1 MEVELDAWQQEVI
14 DCEERY
20 ICLCKG
26 RQIGGT
32 FTFARKAA
40 LRLLKQ
46 PNARIIVLSLTE
58 DQAQTVI
65 VMVLDYLLSHHKSKI
80 CTGMKRPT
88 KSTIQ
93 LTNGSIIRS
102 RPTGDTGDG
111 ARGFTGDVLYLNEC
125 SRMNELVF
133 EAAKPI
139 LLTTGGEI
147 WMDSTPFGKYTK
159 DRTKFN
165 YFYKAFLNK
174 NSKWKVFY
182 KSSEEVIHNRP
193 VSKSWTKE
201 IRELAIQFLD
211 EEKNEMSKL
220 QYGQEYLGLF
230 MEDLQQ
236 YFSDEL
242 IKKVCCL
249 EHPEGIKQ
257 NGEHFAGV
265 DIARMG
271 RDLGVIAV
279 GRRINREMIHQVDN
293 IVTRKQLTWETEE
306 RIINMDK
313 IYNCS
318 KIYID
323 AGAGTLGVSV
333 LDHLLRNEQV
343 KRKVVAIN
351 NRARPLDNDKFA
363 RLLKEDL
370 YDNLKSLMEKGE
382 IKLLNNSE
390 VKTSL
395 KSVQWQHVYKDG
407 QPTKVKIFGSHTHS
421 AEAIIRMAWCIKEKV
436 INRLVY
442 SFKL

>member
-1 MEVELDAWQQEVI
+1 MKVELDDWQQEII
-14 DCEERY
+14 DCEDRY

-40 LRLLKQ
+40 HRLLKN
-46 PNARIIVLSLTE
+46 PNYRIVVLSLTE
-58 DQAQTVI
+58 DQAHTVI
-65 VMVLDYLLSHHKSKI
+65 VMVLDYLLANHSSRV

-102 RPTGDTGDG
+102 RPTGDDGSG

-125 SRMNELVF
+125 SRMNEMVF

-139 LLTTGGEI
+139 LLTTGGHI

-159 DRTKFN
+159 DKTKFN

-174 NSKWKVFY
+174 NEKWKVFY
-182 KSSEEVIHNRP
+182 KTSEEVIHNRP
-193 VSKSWTKE
+193 INKTWTATIK
-201 IRELAIQFLD
+201 ELAIQFLD
-211 EEKNEMSKL
+211 EEKKEMSKT
-220 QYGQEYLGLF
+220 QYSQEYLGLF
-230 MEDLQQ
+230 TEDLQQ

-249 EHPEGIKQ
+249 EHPKGIRQ
-257 NGEHFAGV
+257 GGEFFAGV

-293 IVTRKQLTWETEE
+293 IVTSKQLTWETEE
-306 RIINMDK
+306 RIIGMDN

-333 LDHLLRNEQV
+333 LDHLLRNDKV

-351 NRARPLDNDKFA
+351 NRARPLDDNKFQ

-382 IKLLNNSE
+382 IKLLNNDE
-390 VKTSL
+390 VKMSL
-395 KSVQWQHVYKDG
+395 KSVQWEHVYRDG
-407 QPTKVKIFGSHTHS
+407 QPTKVKIFGNHTHS
-421 AEAIIRMAWCIKEKV
+421 AEAIIRMAWCVKEKV

>member
-1 MEVELDAWQQEVI
+1 MKVELDDWQQEII
-14 DCEERY
+14 DCEDRY

-40 LRLLKQ
+40 HRLLKN
-46 PNARIIVLSLTE
+46 PNYRIVVLSLTE
-58 DQAQTVI
+58 DQAHTVI
-65 VMVLDYLLSHHKSKI
+65 VMVLDYLLANHSSRV

-102 RPTGDTGDG
+102 RPTGDDGSG

-125 SRMNELVF
+125 SRMNERVF

-139 LLTTGGEI
+139 LLTTGGHI

-159 DRTKFN
+159 DKTKFN

-174 NSKWKVFY
+174 NEKWKVFY
-182 KSSEEVIHNRP
+182 KTSEEVIHNRP
-193 VSKSWTKE
+193 INKTWTATIK
-201 IRELAIQFLD
+201 ELAIQFLD
-211 EEKNEMSKL
+211 EEKKEMSKT
-220 QYGQEYLGLF
+220 QYSQEYLGLF
-230 MEDLQQ
+230 TEDLQQ

-249 EHPEGIKQ
+249 EHPNGIKQ

-293 IVTRKQLTWETEE
+293 IVTSKQLTWETEE
-306 RIINMDK
+306 RIIGMDN

-333 LDHLLRNEQV
+333 LDHLLRNDKV

-351 NRARPLDNDKFA
+351 NRARPLDDNKFQ

-382 IKLLNNSE
+382 IKLLNNDE
-390 VKTSL
+390 VKMSL
-395 KSVQWQHVYKDG
+395 KSVQWEHVYRDG
-407 QPTKVKIFGSHTHS
+407 QPTKVKIFGNHTHS
-421 AEAIIRMAWCIKEKV
+421 AEAIIRMAWCVKEKV